1 MIGMPERKRGVVVRA
16 AIATRQAG
24 CGSWLSRLIA
34 LLNSTPSPACGGRM
48 GWGRPVACAH
58 PLPNP
63 PLCEEEGTEMQRIN
77 SNNTESRRIL
87 ETARDYRAAAE
98 RQVRSL
104 EIAVRIG

>member
-1 MIGMPERKRGVVVRA
+1 MIDMPGGKWGA
-16 AIATRQAG
+16 ALRPPLATKQAG
-24 CGSWLSRLIA
+24 CGSWLGRLIA
-34 LLNSTPSPACGGRM
+34 LLNSTPSPAFGGTM
-48 GWGRPVACAH
+48 GWGRSVACAR
-58 PLPNP
+58 PLPNS
-63 PLCEEEGTEMQRIN
+63 PLREEGTEMQRIN